1 MPAEGPPRSPDMSA
15 AELGLECLCGG
26 DRFERVVVQRLPNPA
41 IVTDFVAC
49 LACSAMFFG
58 PLVEVSER
66 SRFLADVRDAAKD
79 YRKPGRG

>member
-1 MPAEGPPRSPDMSA
+1 MPAEGPPRSPDMSG

-26 DRFERVVVQRLPNPA
+26 NRFERVVVQRLPSPA

-49 LACSAMFFG
+49 LACSAMFFRSLAESSG
-58 PLVEVSER
+58 Q

-79 YRKPGRG
+79 YRKPGRR